1 LPVTIRTACAIAL
14 ALAAGLALPAA
25 TAVGAAADQKAVE
38 KLWESGEEAL
48 EAGDIDAAQRSF
60 EKALEIDRNQPRTW
74 NYLGGIRF
82 LRGNYFKALLEFK
95 QAFALDP
102 WDARACNNVGTA
114 YEHLGRYGE
123 AEEFYLRAVE
133 IDERYAAPYR
143 NLGILYARHL
153 QKPDLAQKYWG
164 LFLAIAPEGKEADAV
179 REEMQKLGNASR

>member
-1 LPVTIRTACAIAL
+1 MTTRFAFAIAL

-25 TAVGAAADQKAVE
+25 PAVDAAAGKEAVE

-48 EAGDIDAAQRSF
+48 ETGDVDAALRSF

-82 LRGNYFKALLEFK
+82 LRGNYFKALLDFK

-102 WDARACNNVGTA
+102 WDARVCNNIGTA
-114 YEHLGRYGE
+114 YEHLGRFQE
-123 AEEFYLRAVE
+123 AGEFYLRAVE
-133 IDERYAAPYR
+133 IDGSYAVPYR

-164 LFLAIAPEGKEADAV
+164 LFLSIAPAGMEADAV
-179 REEMQKLGNASR
+179 REELKKLGNVSR